1 MSPLPRRRPRSAAAQ
16 PGLLR
21 RRGLLRGLPGLLLTP
36 GLALANG
43 ESAPRLTGFTE
54 NLPPLNYE
62 ENGHTRGFSVELA
75 RLMASEAGLPLE
87 IRVLPWQR
95 AVQSAAAQPASLL
108 FSLTRT
114 PERESQFQWVGPI
127 SPRRILI
134 YRLTRRP
141 ELQPANLQA
150 LAGLKTGVVRDSA
163 SARQLLAEG
172 LREEQ
177 LELGLDDA
185 TNLRK
190 LLAGRMELIVLLDW
204 AAAWHLHQHKLPMR
218 TLTPVLPLDTAR
230 SYWFGLPPDTDPA
243 LVKRLQEA
251 LDKLRRDGR
260 YEALRKRYFD

>member
-1 MSPLPRRRPRSAAAQ
+1 MLSRLSRRPRRSPDRSRQ
-16 PGLLR
+16 IR
-21 RRGLLRGLPGLLLTP
+21 RRGLLRGLPGLLLAPALTLAGVEP
-36 GLALANG
+36 G
-43 ESAPRLTGFTE
+43 PRLIAFCE
-54 NLPPLNYE
+54 SLPPLNYE
-62 ENGHTRGFSVELA
+62 EGGHTRGFSVELL
-75 RLMASEAGLPLE
+75 RLMAREAGLPLE
-87 IRVLPWQR
+87 IRVMPWQR
-95 AVQSAAAQPASLL
+95 AMQSAAAQPNSLL

-141 ELQPANLQA
+141 ELQPAHLQA
-150 LAGLKTGVVRDSA
+150 LAGLRTGVVRDSA

-172 LREEQ
+172 LREDQ

-190 LLAGRMELIVLLDW
+190 LLAGRMDLIVLLDW

>member
-1 MSPLPRRRPRSAAAQ
+1 MFLSRRRPQRSPAR
-16 PGLLR
+16 PGLL
-21 RRGLLRGLPGLLLTP
+21 RRGLLRGLPGLLLAP
-36 GLALANG
+36 VLALANPETG
-43 ESAPRLTGFTE
+43 IRLTGFTE

-75 RLMASEAGLPLE
+75 RLMAREAGLPLE

-95 AVQSAAAQPASLL
+95 AMQSAATQPGSLL

-134 YRLTRRP
+134 YRLTQRT
-141 ELQPANLQA
+141 ELQPAHLQA
-150 LAGLKTGVVRDSA
+150 LVGLKTGVVRDSA

-172 LREEQ
+172 LREEH

-190 LLAGRMELIVLLDW
+190 LLAGRMDLIVLLDW
-204 AAAWHLHQHKLPMR
+204 AAAWHLQQHKLPMR

-243 LVKRLQEA
+243 LVKRLQDA

-260 YEALRKRYFD
+260 YEALRRRYFE